1 MYALE
6 CAANQTA
13 NVEDLQVLATS
24 LVWGDLMPQA
34 AVTSCSH
41 KITKGGIIKRTFSPS
56 TLNILSS

>member
-6 CAANQTA
+6 CVANQTA

-24 LVWGDLMPQA
+24 LVWDDLMPQA

-41 KITKGGIIKRTFSPS
+41 KNQKRWNHQK
-56 TLNILSS
+56 NILT